1 MVLVKERKAAKLAKK
16 QLVNA
21 EKLMNQN
28 KKDEFYTEI
37 LMALNSYVGNK
48 LNIPV
53 ADLSHEK
60 IKTVLGQKQID
71 AQCTGKLISTL
82 ETSEYAKYAPGAV
95 SGNLQEVYKN
105 TVDLITDLEEQLN
118 KKV

>member
-1 MVLVKERKAAKLAKK
+1 MQK
-16 QLVNA
+16 
-21 EKLMNQN
+21 N
-28 KKDEFYTEI
+28 KNDEFYTEI
-37 LMALNSYVGNK
+37 LMALNNYIGNK

-53 ADLSHEK
+53 ADLSREK
-60 IKTVLGQKQID
+60 ITEVLNKKQVD
-71 AQCTGKLISTL
+71 ANSTAKLVSTL

-95 SGNLQEVYKN
+95 SGDLQLVYKN